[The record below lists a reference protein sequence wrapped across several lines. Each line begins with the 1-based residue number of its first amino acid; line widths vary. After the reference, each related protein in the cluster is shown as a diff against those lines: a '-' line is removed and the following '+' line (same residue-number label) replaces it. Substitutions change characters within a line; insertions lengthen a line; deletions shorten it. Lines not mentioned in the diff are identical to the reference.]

1 MVGRIW
7 KARLRTTSRYT
18 RATSTG
24 LGSVFV
30 MKLIRFWMEGK
41 ILIFPNS
48 GGAVLEGVRRTPGV
62 QRGRT
67 HYAEDGFVNDSESK
81 PQSQKL

>member
-1 MVGRIW
+1 M
-7 KARLRTTSRYT
+7 
-18 RATSTG
+18 
-24 LGSVFV
+24 

-41 ILIFPNS
+41 ILMFPKS
-48 GGAVLEGVRRTPGV
+48 GGVVLKGVRSSPGI
-62 QRGRT
+62 QICWT